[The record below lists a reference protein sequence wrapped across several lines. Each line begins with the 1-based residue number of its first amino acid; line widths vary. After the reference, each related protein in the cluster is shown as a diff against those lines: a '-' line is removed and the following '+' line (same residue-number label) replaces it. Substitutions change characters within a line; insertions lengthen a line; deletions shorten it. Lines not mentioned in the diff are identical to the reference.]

1 MSFEL
6 WFVFVLAAVA
16 LSLTP
21 GPNGLLCLDHGVRY
35 GLGRTVFTALGAVA
49 GMSLLIGA
57 SLAGLGAVMQT
68 SELLFTLVKWAG
80 AAYLVWLGIRLWRA
94 PGFSAAALDGTAAAV
109 RPIARDRAFLQ
120 GLLVA
125 VSNPKALIF
134 FATFLPQFMQPGQS
148 LWLQFAI
155 FAGTYGAIEFAY
167 EVLLAGAAGRLAP
180 WLERWGRV
188 FNRITG
194 GAFVGVGAMVAA
206 TQR

>member
-94 PGFSAAALDGTAAAV
+94 PGYSAAALDGTAAAV

>member
-1 MSFEL
+1 MSVEL

-35 GLGRTVFTALGAVA
+35 GLARTVFTALGAVA

-68 SELLFTLVKWAG
+68 SELLFTVVKWAG

-94 PGFSAAALDGTAAAV
+94 PGFSAAAVDTAAAAV
-109 RPIARDRAFLQ
+109 RPISRRRAFVQ

-148 LWLQFAI
+148 LWLQFVI

-167 EVLLAGAAGRLAP
+167 EVVLAGAAGRLAP